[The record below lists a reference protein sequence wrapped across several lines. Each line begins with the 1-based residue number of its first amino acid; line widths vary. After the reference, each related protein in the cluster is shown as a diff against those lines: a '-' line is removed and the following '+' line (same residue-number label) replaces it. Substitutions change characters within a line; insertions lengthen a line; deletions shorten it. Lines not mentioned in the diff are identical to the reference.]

1 LVADRLIH
9 NLYFHF
15 VYSNARHCVVW
26 HIEVTREGTQLFELQ
41 LIDDDAFLESHGQFQ
56 LPVLTSSEVL
66 DVPLYAPLG

>member
-1 LVADRLIH
+1 M
-9 NLYFHF
+9 
-15 VYSNARHCVVW
+15 VW

-41 LIDDDAFLESHGQFQ
+41 LIDDDAFLESHGQFK